1 MKKRILLYV
10 WMIVGNFIF
19 PFMNV
24 LFPYLYWKQNQ
35 RTEDAA
41 FTKEA
46 CNLLNFQILFS
57 FIMIGVFV
65 FGWYQAIVGCSMD
78 EAASFGFMK
87 WGLVVMTMVN
97 IIYPLVVM
105 LITSVGKKTFRAW
118 PPTIPF
124 FRAWTSDVYFR
135 LMESDGHCAFTCVKE
150 RKNRGKVNWLNFYIW
165 NFMLFLD

>member
-65 FGWYQAIVGCSMD
+65 FGWYRAIVH
-78 EAASFGFMK
+78 
-87 WGLVVMTMVN
+87 W
-97 IIYPLVVM
+97 
-105 LITSVGKKTFRAW
+105 SVGEVGGWDFIKCE
-118 PPTIPF
+118 
-124 FRAWTSDVYFR
+124 FR
-135 LMESDGHCAFTCVKE
+135 LSVVYSIYYC
-150 RKNRGKVNWLNFYIW
+150 RQGKIFSGLAADNTVFPGLNKYF
-165 NFMLFLD
+165 